1 MSHTNKPASTRLT
14 IVSLTIPEGML
25 ADVDALTAA
34 QDMTRSQYFRGLAR
48 RDLAK
53 ARRKSPSPA
62 QPVTTEAGA

>member
-1 MSHTNKPASTRLT
+1 MSNTAKPASTRLT

-25 ADVDALTAA
+25 AEVDALTAS

-53 ARRKSPSPA
+53 SKRKSPSPA
-62 QPVTTEAGA
+62 QPQTVEAA